1 MLADVERQGAG
12 VDAVNAGHVV
22 RLEIVVQA
30 PFAAP
35 VAGLGQIADHETG
48 QEKPARLG
56 VLGIDAVVADLGRR
70 EHDELAGVGRIR
82 ENLLVAGHPRVEDD
96 LAQRVPRRAEGDAAK
111 DRAVVQRQK
120 RAPLALGF
128 PFRFEICLH

>member
-1 MLADVERQGAG
+1 MFADVERQGAG
-12 VDAVNAGHVV
+12 IDAVNAWHVV
-22 RLEIVVQA
+22 RLEIVVKA
-30 PFAAP
+30 PLAAP
-35 VAGLGQIADHETG
+35 VAWLREIADHETRK
-48 QEKPARLG
+48 EKPARLG
-56 VLGIDAVVADLGRR
+56 ILAVDAVVADLGRG

-111 DRAVVQRQK
+111 DHAVVQREK